1 MYTRCPEC
9 KKTTPISVEQLRE
22 SRGMLQ
28 CDACQATF
36 DALELL
42 SDNAEDE
49 VPASRP
55 DDNFLA
61 TQNSSK
67 TPTAFWLT
75 GIVAGLMLLAAQI
88 IYFEGH
94 ALAQKPAL
102 RPWLEK
108 ACRTIHCQLPPYRNL
123 KEIHILETT
132 LASQDPD
139 KVVFNIVLTNQA
151 DFPQAWPK
159 LKLTLVDYRGKIFA
173 ERVFSADNYRP
184 PSTMLEADQTVKIQ
198 LVIVKPENP
207 VAGFSFSLL

>member
-42 SDNAEDE
+42 SDNAEE
-49 VPASRP
+49 PVSSNHS
-55 DDNFLA
+55 DDSFLA
-61 TQNSSK
+61 TPKSIK
-67 TPTAFWLT
+67 KPTTFWLV
-75 GIVAGLMLLAAQI
+75 GIVAGMMLLAVQI

-102 RPWLEK
+102 RPWLAK
-108 ACRTIHCQLPPYRNL
+108 ACQTLRCQLPPYRNL

-132 LASQDPD
+132 QDSQDPE
-139 KVVFNIVLTNQA
+139 KVIFNIVLTNQA

-173 ERVFSADNYRP
+173 ERVFSADNYHP